1 MLAKNIKPYVW
12 NKEPELSAFTPLKK
26 YELDAS
32 LSNLVDHCQRP
43 EDFFDFFFNDK
54 MLDLI
59 VCSTNSKIANYSA
72 QKTYLYKN
80 YMSQV
85 NRIEIRTYIGLLLL
99 FGVLKKSNVPI
110 DDLWSEDTSN
120 NIHSC
125 YLATAA
131 MPRGRFKVISRCIT
145 FDEIESRETR
155 KESDPKFFKMR
166 SLFDMFRKNIRSALI
181 PGYMVTVDETL

>member
-12 NKEPELSAFTPLKK
+12 DKEPDPNVFTPLKK
-26 YELDAS
+26 YELGAS
-32 LSNLVDHCQRP
+32 LSNLVDHCQMQ
-43 EDFFDFFFNDK
+43 EDFFDFFVNNK

-59 VCSTNSKIANYSA
+59 VNSTNSKIAIYSA
-72 QKTYLYKN
+72 QKNYLSKN

-85 NRIEIRTYIGLLLL
+85 DRIEIRTYIGLLLL

-110 DDLWSEDTSN
+110 EDLWSEDKYN

-131 MPRGRFKVISRCIT
+131 MPRGRFKIISRCIT
-145 FDEIESRETR
+145 FDEIDSRETR

-166 SLFDMFRKNIRSALI
+166 SLFDMFRENIRGALI